1 MNNILVATIIGLV
14 AAIIDVI
21 PMIIQKLDKTS
32 CISAFIHYFI
42 LGLIIPFVNWEL
54 APWLKG
60 LVISLMMAL
69 PVMVIVYSKDKKAI
83 IPMTIFALILG
94 GGIGIA
100 GAKFIG

>member
-1 MNNILVATIIGLV
+1 MNNILIAVIIGL
-14 AAIIDVI
+14 AAGLIDVI

-42 LGLIIPFVNWEL
+42 LGLIIPFVNWDL
-54 APWLKG
+54 DPWFRG
-60 LVISLMMAL
+60 MIISLLMAL

-94 GGIGIA
+94 AGIGIV